1 MDKDMEVTLAVKYE
15 SVLYSS
21 GDFLRER
28 RFAFP
33 AKIILILVARTV
45 PEGEGPGAD
54 EHDEGQDD
62 EAVHKQA

>member
-1 MDKDMEVTLAVKYE
+1 V
-15 SVLYSS
+15 
-21 GDFLRER
+21 
-28 RFAFP
+28 FP
-33 AKIILILVARTV
+33 AKMILILVARTV